1 MEMTL
6 ATADSLAQSL
16 TAKSTGN
23 KLSDT
28 TFFTWW
34 WLATLLCFFRQETLS
49 HFFLNGVNG
58 TAGLGENLWLTSISS
73 SIARRLR
80 SRNTP
85 ACLFQATRRMKPT
98 SGTRLN
104 PVMDHAW
111 LELNSHNMWHMF
123 WLMNVATLLF
133 PDLRQKKET
142 LYYIWAF
149 LSFLLTHCLNSLGI
163 CQIISDYLAHLWE
176 MPAIPLTTTHDVVI
190 KLFIQVIKKRNGL
203 HNHGVNLIWA
213 ELEFVAWQAK
223 TNKHLINQLQW
234 FRYLCVLRPWHKKNL
249 QRHTKVHGMRP
260 VGCKDRLINRFEDVS
275 AD

>member
-49 HFFLNGVNG
+49 HFFLNGVND

-73 SIARRLR
+73 SYRRLR
-80 SRNTP
+80 SRIYSSVFISSYKK
-85 ACLFQATRRMKPT
+85 LRMKPT

-104 PVMDHAW
+104 PVMAHVW
-111 LELNSHNMWHMF
+111 LELNSYNMWHMF
-123 WLMNVATLLF
+123 WLMNVATLF

-142 LYYIWAF
+142 LYIWAF

-163 CQIISDYLAHLWE
+163 SQIISHYLAHLWE

-213 ELEFVAWQAK
+213 ELEFVARQAK
-223 TNKHLINQLQW
+223 TNNI
-234 FRYLCVLRPWHKKNL
+234 
-249 QRHTKVHGMRP
+249 
-260 VGCKDRLINRFEDVS
+260 
-275 AD
+275 